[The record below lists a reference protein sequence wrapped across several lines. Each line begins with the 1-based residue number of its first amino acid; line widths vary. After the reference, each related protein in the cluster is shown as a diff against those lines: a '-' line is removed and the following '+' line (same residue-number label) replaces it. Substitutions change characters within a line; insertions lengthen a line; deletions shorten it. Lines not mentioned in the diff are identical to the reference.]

1 MPKCELCELL
11 DYTQRYADFVH
22 PFKFTILDCD
32 SCDTPM
38 AVLGDHRAVPTD
50 QEREFMIEALSLVAR
65 AKYGADK
72 FGIDDVMRHIPDQFA
87 AGNISCCTARFSIA
101 KHITARFREFYLF
114 GMRRI
119 LCYMRAVTRV
129 TWGSASPPGAGPEGG
144 RSGWFPSGGT
154 GENG

>member
-1 MPKCELCELL
+1 MRREPQWLAMRRAAPESREPVPMPKCELCELR
-11 DYTQRYADFVH
+11 DYTQRYAEFVY

-72 FGIDDVMRHIPDQFA
+72 FGIDDVMRQIPDH
-87 AGNISCCTARFSIA
+87 CHMHARPI
-101 KHITARFREFYLF
+101 
-114 GMRRI
+114 RRWQ
-119 LCYMRAVTRV
+119 Y
-129 TWGSASPPGAGPEGG
+129 
-144 RSGWFPSGGT
+144 
-154 GENG
+154 